1 MPNVLELFNQRELLD
16 YSREREYPA
25 MLGEELFPEVKRES
39 LEFDMLISGSR
50 TPVIASVHGFDTET
64 EIGQREAQKK
74 AIELALIKRKMQLK
88 EKEIIALE
96 NPRTDAEKNYLMRN
110 VFADFDALAQSVR
123 ARVELM
129 RMEVLA
135 KGKLTLNENGLDATI
150 DFGVPAEHKAAG
162 VNWDSADS
170 DPIEDIMTWY
180 NKMGVKPKRAL
191 TSNTVLSKLL
201 KHPKVIQ
208 RLFGANAT
216 RIATTAELNNYLVS
230 LQLPQITTYDEVYK
244 KVAADGK
251 YETKRYFP
259 EESFAMFP
267 AGTLGETV
275 YGPTAEEVRLLR
287 DPAIDSEKIGKILIM
302 MYEEGK
308 DPVATWE
315 KAVATALPTFPYSDE
330 IFQAEITL

>member
-1 MPNVLELFNQRELLD
+1 MPNVLELFNQKDLLD

-39 LEFDMLISGSR
+39 LEFDMLLSGSR

-135 KGKLTLNENGLDATI
+135 KGKVTLNENGLDATI
-150 DFGVPAEHKAAG
+150 DFGVPAEHKAAN
-162 VNWDSADS
+162 VNWDSEDS
-170 DPIEDIMTWY
+170 DPIEDIVTWY

-230 LQLPQITTYDEVYK
+230 LQLPQITIYDEVYK

-287 DPAIDSEKIGKILIM
+287 DPAIDSEMIGKILIM

>member
-1 MPNVLELFNQRELLD
+1 MPNVLELFNQKDLLD

-39 LEFDMLISGSR
+39 LEFDMLLSGSR

-135 KGKLTLNENGLDATI
+135 KGKVTLNENGLDATI
-150 DFGVPAEHKAAG
+150 DFGVPAEHKAAN
-162 VNWDSADS
+162 VNWDSEDS

-230 LQLPQITTYDEVYK
+230 LQLPQITIYDEVYK

-287 DPAIDSEKIGKILIM
+287 DPAIDSEMIGKILIM